1 MSYDAFLAV
10 MNQLAG
16 QRKARC
22 VVQGSVIFIESKP
35 TEKKWA
41 LATRVFCGDG
51 YLPQAVK
58 ECITSS
64 GTLRWQ
70 ERGANLRVD
79 PDSSNVYLVQEI
91 EPSGKYVPFR
101 YFMRDFADVANEW
114 REILEDFAERDHTSI
129 PLSSHRE

>member
-10 MNQLAG
+10 TTQLAG

-41 LATRVFCGDG
+41 LATRVFSGDG
-51 YLPQAVK
+51 FLPQSVK
-58 ECITSS
+58 ECISSS

-70 ERGANLRVD
+70 QRGANLQVD
-79 PDSSNVYLVQEI
+79 PASSSVYLVQEI
-91 EPSGKYVPFR
+91 DQAGKYVPFR
-101 YFMRDFADVANEW
+101 YLMRDFAEVANEW

-129 PLSSHRE
+129 SLSRE

>member
-35 TEKKWA
+35 TQKKWS
-41 LATRVFCGDG
+41 LATRVFSGDG
-51 YLPQAVK
+51 FLPQSVK
-58 ECITSS
+58 ECVSSS
-64 GTLRWQ
+64 GTLHWQ
-70 ERGANLRVD
+70 EKGASLRID
-79 PDSSNVYLVQEI
+79 PSSDSVFLVQEI
-91 EPSGKYVPFR
+91 DQAGKYVPFR
-101 YFMRDFADVANEW
+101 YLMRDFADVANEW

-129 PLSSHRE
+129 SLTSRE